1 MAHQDTPVRMQTH
14 CDLARSPGHHPA
26 LCAGQR
32 RPRTR
37 CARSL
42 ISLLQ
47 SLRGAAQSG
56 LPTEQGAS
64 RDQLS
69 VGMVGGGDVKVATV
83 EVESVDNMAT
93 LPVSRAHGGSDVTA
107 EKNNVT
113 NKEME
118 LKKVRPQPLTR

>member
-1 MAHQDTPVRMQTH
+1 MTSQGHQDVTLRR
-14 CDLARSPGHHPA
+14 APGRVDP
-26 LCAGQR
+26 GQAER
-32 RPRTR
+32 AASSR
-37 CARSL
+37 CCSL
-42 ISLLQ
+42 SKELL
-47 SLRGAAQSG
+47 SG
-56 LPTEQGAS
+56 LPTEPGA
-64 RDQLS
+64 RREKLP

-118 LKKVRPQPLTR
+118 LKKVRPQPLKR